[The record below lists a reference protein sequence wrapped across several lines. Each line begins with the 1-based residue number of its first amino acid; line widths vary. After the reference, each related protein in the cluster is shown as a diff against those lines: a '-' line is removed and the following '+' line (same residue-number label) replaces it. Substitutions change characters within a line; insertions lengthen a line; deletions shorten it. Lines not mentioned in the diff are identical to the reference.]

1 MTNLSMISLPLLL
14 VVLSVTIASPVEWP
28 DKIDDGNCD
37 GVVGASIGNCNLN
50 CQTTD
55 RDGFEIEGDD
65 LSNLILFLFCNLKE
79 ITYNNNSNS
88 GITTPIEDCV
98 TFADHYNET
107 NLQDALISTSGSGV
121 QVCCPLPAGVAG
133 NIKSDASSDQ
143 VLVACST
150 YS

>member
-1 MTNLSMISLPLLL
+1 MTNLSKISLPLLL
-14 VVLSVTIASPVEWP
+14 VVLSVTIASPVKWP
-28 DKIDDGNCD
+28 DDGNCD

-65 LSNLILFLFCNLKE
+65 LSNLILFLFCNLKDR
-79 ITYNNNSNS
+79 TYNYNSNS

-107 NLQDALISTSGSGV
+107 NQGQARGYGHITSY
-121 QVCCPLPAGVAG
+121 
-133 NIKSDASSDQ
+133 
-143 VLVACST
+143 ACRPHGANTSNFNNSLT
-150 YS
+150 AQYF